1 MHTLKQEQCRFL
13 ADRLRALSD
22 ETRLRILVL
31 LGDGERCQC
40 EIKQALGAGQPLLSF
55 HLKTLRNAG
64 LIHARRKGRWVF
76 YRACCKVLE
85 EVSALLQP
93 TPTANR
99 LSDCC
104 IEAAPTHTPCCE

>member
-1 MHTLKQEQCRFL
+1 VHTLEQKQCGFL
-13 ADRLRALSD
+13 AERLRALSD

-40 EIKQALGAGQPLLSF
+40 QIKDALGAGQPLLSF

-76 YRACCKVLE
+76 YRVCYHVLE
-85 EVSALLQP
+85 EMSAFLQP
-93 TPTANR
+93 TPSAEQ

-104 IEAAPTHTPCCE
+104 IEAAPSHTPCCE